1 MSRPRKPFG
10 TSQPGR
16 LPATM
21 MKVLAAEMSD
31 PTRHR
36 RGKQYA
42 SDGSVLD
49 IIIDEGVVTCEIQ
62 GSRSLPYIATVEV
75 SRGSGMPLRRDITCT
90 CSCPDDDNWDGHA
103 CKHVVATLYT
113 LSNEF
118 LIEPEL
124 LDVWRGNLAS
134 DGDRPESGLDTGD
147 TDSLSNDAT
156 PGRGERRHLSL
167 VRDQPNAP
175 AAVEPEPR
183 VVEDSLQP
191 VLTLQPGTELPD
203 IPALEPADL
212 RPPKDRDLAAA
223 LRDAMQHVRVD
234 WD

>member
-10 TSQPGR
+10 SSQPGR

-42 SDGSVLD
+42 NDGSVLD
-49 IIIDEGVVTCEIQ
+49 IIIEPGVVTCEIQ
-62 GSRSLPYIATVEV
+62 GSRSMPYVATVEV
-75 SRGSGMPLRRDITCT
+75 TGGSGMPLRRDITCT

-124 LDVWRGNLAS
+124 LDVWRGNETGRIDDEIGRDDDS
-134 DGDRPESGLDTGD
+134 DPDIDE
-147 TDSLSNDAT
+147 T
-156 PGRGERRHLSL
+156 PTRGARRHLSL
-167 VRDQPNAP
+167 VRDQPDDTR
-175 AAVEPEPR
+175 PEVPERR
-183 VVEDSLQP
+183 VVDDSLTP
-191 VLTLQPGTELPD
+191 VLRLQPGTELPE
-203 IPALEPADL
+203 IPLLERADL
-212 RPPKDRDLAAA
+212 RPPKDRDLAAV

>member
-1 MSRPRKPFG
+1 
-10 TSQPGR
+10 
-16 LPATM
+16 

-31 PTRHR
+31 PARHR

-49 IIIDEGVVTCEIQ
+49 IIIERGLVTCEIQ
-62 GSRSLPYIATVEV
+62 GSRATPYVATVEV
-75 SRGSGMPLRRDITCT
+75 TNGSGMPLRRDITCT

-103 CKHVVATLYT
+103 CKHVVATLHT

-124 LDVWRGNLAS
+124 LDVWRGQTAADGNRADIAS
-134 DGDRPESGLDTGD
+134 DIASDDD
-147 TDSLSNDAT
+147 DIT
-156 PGRGERRHLSL
+156 PSRGARRHLSL
-167 VRDQPNAP
+167 VRNYETDRGSEPKR
-175 AAVEPEPR
+175 EPEQR

-191 VLTLQPGTELPD
+191 VLVLQPGTELPE
-203 IPALEPADL
+203 IPVLERANL
-212 RPPKDRDLAAA
+212 HPPKDRDLAAI
-223 LRDAMQHVRVD
+223 LRAAMQHVQVE

>member
-49 IIIDEGVVTCEIQ
+49 IIIETGVVTCEIQ
-62 GSRSLPYIATVEV
+62 GSRSMPYVATVEV
-75 SRGSGMPLRRDITCT
+75 TRGSGMPLRRDITCT

-124 LDVWRGNLAS
+124 IDVWRGQVAGDPRDDAS
-134 DGDRPESGLDTGD
+134 PDVDDTP
-147 TDSLSNDAT
+147 T
-156 PGRGERRHLSL
+156 RGTRRHLSL
-167 VRDQPNAP
+167 VRDHEDEPETEMRP
-175 AAVEPEPR
+175 APEPR
-183 VVEDSLQP
+183 VVEDSLLP
-191 VLTLQPGTELPD
+191 VLVLQPGTELPE
-203 IPALEPADL
+203 IPVLERADL
-212 RPPKDRDLAAA
+212 RPPKDRDLAAV